1 MRNSMETIISKT
13 TNMDRSPHKEITY
26 EIRQDCESD
35 MADILYQFMRNSMFS
50 PELVDYLNSRI
61 SSLQQRSGREYESVI
76 EEIKSFYTS
85 HPAFQS
91 GELGEIAC
99 KVFFL
104 QMEGKRIYPEKD
116 WGMRDNPKLAK
127 RGVDVLAFRFYP
139 NEMDD
144 EVFVTETKTSAT
156 LSALEKALYGDG
168 GVIDWLA
175 NKLTPGIF
183 LREINKV
190 LNHMPID
197 DSNRTRVSKFMELFD
212 EPGKLKRAGFLVVQ
226 PDILTEEH
234 KSNIFALAKEGQA
247 VYLYVLSCDKFAE
260 IRKNVFDR
268 FEVREDGSAL

>member
-1 MRNSMETIISKT
+1 MEAIVSRRDIDQK
-13 TNMDRSPHKEITY
+13 PHKEITY
-26 EIRQDCESD
+26 EIQHNCELNI
-35 MADILYQFMRNSMFS
+35 ADNLYEFMRNSIFS
-50 PELVDYLNSRI
+50 PEILDYLNSRI
-61 SSLQQRSGREYESVI
+61 ASLQQRSGPDYDSVV
-76 EEIKSFYTS
+76 EEIKSFFTS
-85 HPAFQS
+85 SPAFQS

-99 KVFFL
+99 KVFFI

-127 RGVDVLAFRFYP
+127 RGVDVVAFKFYP

-156 LSALEKALYGDG
+156 LKTLEDALYGDG

-190 LNHMPID
+190 LNYMPID
-197 DSNRTRVSKFMELFD
+197 DANRTRVGKFMKLFD
-212 EPGKLKRAGFLVVQ
+212 EPGKLKRAGFLVVK
-226 PDILTEEH
+226 PGILSEQH
-234 KSNIFALAKEGQA
+234 KSDVFALAKEGQA
-247 VYLYVLSCDKFAE
+247 VYLYVLSSGNFAE
-260 IRKNVFDR
+260 IRKNVFGR